1 MQVVKDIALRMLNA
15 YVSPYVENL
24 NPNDLQLSV
33 LAGTCFDCGS
43 CSRFPGKAEFHD
55 LRLKK
60 SVLERFGL
68 PVEIVA
74 GEY

>member
-33 LAGTCFDCGS
+33 LAGEPKWGFCASHQTCLVHMLTSLQVKRNSMTCG
-43 CSRFPGKAEFHD
+43 
-55 LRLKK
+55 
-60 SVLERFGL
+60 
-68 PVEIVA
+68 
-74 GEY
+74 

>member
-33 LAGTCFDCGS
+33 LAGALLVRLVQ
-43 CSRFPGKAEFHD
+43 SRAT
-55 LRLKK
+55 
-60 SVLERFGL
+60 
-68 PVEIVA
+68 
-74 GEY
+74 